1 MRPTDTFATW
11 KCEKCGN
18 TYSSETEY
26 CPNDG
31 YSLQEGIKSILFK
44 KLKEARITRIDE
56 VFPDNAH
63 NSFHYQ
69 PHYEG
74 SITIHYIKSKNA

>member
-1 MRPTDTFATW
+1 MKTTDTFATW

-18 TYSSETEY
+18 TYSSSIEY

-31 YSLQEGIKSILFK
+31 YSLQEGIKSILFEQ
-44 KLKEARITRIDE
+44 LKEVKITRIDE

-69 PHYEG
+69 PYDEG
-74 SITIHYIKSKNA
+74 VVSIHYIKSKNV